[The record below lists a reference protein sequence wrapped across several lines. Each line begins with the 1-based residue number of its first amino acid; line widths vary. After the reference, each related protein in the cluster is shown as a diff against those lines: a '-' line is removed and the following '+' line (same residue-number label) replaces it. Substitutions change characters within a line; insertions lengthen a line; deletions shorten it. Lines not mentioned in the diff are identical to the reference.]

1 MDKVIPVSVSF
12 AGYLISAGLISS
24 LVRTPESLSRKE
36 QKDHL
41 GRYLSVLH
49 AYVAVFLSSAVYI
62 YEGGVDYNAPTNS
75 LHLKVMAV
83 IPTQNSLGYFIFDS
97 VYSEFFHLND
107 AAMRMHHVF
116 VLVGL
121 LTLFLSTYGGS
132 SACCNL

>member
-97 VYSEFFHLND
+97 VSATVFCIQNSNIPMFFSLN
-107 AAMRMHHVF
+107 MLEM
-116 VLVGL
+116 
-121 LTLFLSTYGGS
+121 
-132 SACCNL
+132 